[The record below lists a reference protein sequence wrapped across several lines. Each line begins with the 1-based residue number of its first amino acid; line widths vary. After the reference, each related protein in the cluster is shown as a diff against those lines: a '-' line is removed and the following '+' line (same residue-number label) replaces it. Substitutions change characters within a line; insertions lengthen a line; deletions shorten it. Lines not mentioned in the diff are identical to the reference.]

1 MRLWT
6 PEGLLYPITVT
17 KLLRKPGDA
26 IEINAPLFVYE
37 YKSTQLEFDEDARED
52 VEVTRTWPSN
62 FESELEGTVE
72 SLDVR
77 VGQVITR
84 RTPVAQIE
92 EACTHESQFGGMCI
106 ECGKDMSQRT
116 TYNQTVA
123 GTARATI
130 NTVHGRTELLISAGE
145 AAKNDEEARRRL
157 LDTRKLSLVVDLDQT
172 IIQANVEPTIGEWK
186 NDPTNPN
193 WEALQDVCMF
203 QLVDD
208 GRTWYYVK
216 LRPNTRQFLEDMSQL
231 YEMHI
236 YTMGTRAYA
245 DNIAKII
252 DPTRKIFGDRILS
265 RDENGS
271 ITVKNL
277 KRLFPVD
284 TRMVVII
291 DDRADVWNWTP
302 NLVKVNPFEFFPGVG
317 DINGMFLPKRQ
328 EVDTGK
334 SVKMERTPSSK
345 PADSTTPGSSPES
358 SSSSTAATPASTAAS
373 TPPQTNGEVSTLDQI
388 VSMAGDQDA
397 KSVKEKSEE
406 QEQTIAA
413 QVEDRPLLQKQKI
426 LDELENE
433 AKASPAAEAAAE
445 MLAENGEIKK
455 QTSAQASGHK
465 YRANL
470 LQDDDEELLHLE
482 QHLRGIHTA
491 YFDELDKKAAGTKG
505 GRIAELRPGHGKKRS
520 IDELDSIPD
529 AAPIISAMKAR
540 ALSGVHIVF
549 SGVISLGV
557 NILAHDLAK
566 WAQSFGAVVTE
577 NITKK
582 TTHVIASPERRTA
595 KVRQAAKKAGRIAIV
610 SMSWL
615 TTCFMQWKKVDET
628 PYRIHL
634 DATANGAGGL
644 PEGFEGKDFALS
656 SSDEEAATTDVEA
669 EVETE
674 DPDGDAVPNGSANA
688 RKSLALTVDTD
699 TDTDGEDLAQYAP
712 SLSRQDSSPTEGE
725 QEDHWDD
732 IDDEFAAFM
741 ESAGEDGTDTD
752 DSDTES
758 FTSGASEVSNGGSQ
772 SHPSSSAKKRK
783 LDEDEVEASASR
795 LQKRK
800 KEALGRTSSLTNL
813 VDRSGSS
820 EGGSTPST
828 SAEKI
833 EPGEGDGDGDETDG
847 DDDLEAQLAAEMER
861 QSDEGE

>member
-17 KLLRKPGDA
+17 KLLRRPGDA
-26 IEINAPLFVYE
+26 VDINAPLFVYE
-37 YKSTQLEFDEDARED
+37 YKTTELEWNED
-52 VEVTRTWPSN
+52 VREEVTVARTWPTN
-62 FESELEGTVE
+62 FESEYEGTVE
-72 SLDVR
+72 SLDVH
-77 VGQVITR
+77 VGQVITK
-84 RTPVAQIE
+84 RTAVGQIE

-106 ECGKDMSQRT
+106 ECGKDMSERT
-116 TYNQTVA
+116 SYNQTTA

-130 NTVHGRTELLISAGE
+130 NTVHGRTELLISARE

-186 NDPTNPN
+186 NDPMNPN

-216 LRPNTRQFLEDMSQL
+216 LRPNTRNFLEDMSEL

-291 DDRADVWNWTP
+291 DDRADVWRWTP

-317 DINGMFLPKRQ
+317 DINSMFLPKRD
-328 EVDTGK
+328 EIESPK
-334 SVKMERTPSSK
+334 AVKMERVPSK
-345 PADSTTPGSSPES
+345 PAGS
-358 SSSSTAATPASTAAS
+358 SSSESSDTASTAPS
-373 TPPQTNGEVSTLDQI
+373 TPPQATGEISALDQI

-397 KSVKEKSEE
+397 QSVKEKSEE

-433 AKASPAAEAAAE
+433 ANASPAVEAAAE
-445 MLAENGEIKK
+445 LLAENGEIKK
-455 QTSAQASGHK
+455 QLPAQPAAHK

-482 QHLRGIHTA
+482 QHLRSIHTA

-505 GRIAELRPGHGKKRS
+505 GRIAELRPGHSKKRS
-520 IDELDSIPD
+520 IDELESIPD
-529 AAPIISAMKAR
+529 AAPIISSMKAK
-540 ALSGVHIVF
+540 ALAGVHIVF

-557 NILAHDLAK
+557 DVLSHDMTR
-566 WAQSFGAVVTE
+566 WAESFGAVVTE

-615 TTCFMQWKKVDET
+615 TTCFMQWKKVDEG

-644 PEGFEGKDFALS
+644 PENFEGKDFALS
-656 SSDEEAATTDVEA
+656 SSDEEAAQTDTDA
-669 EVETE
+669 DAE
-674 DPDGDAVPNGSANA
+674 DPDGDAVPNGAANS
-688 RKSLALTVDTD
+688 RKPPSLTVDTE
-699 TDTDGEDLAQYAP
+699 TDTDAEELAKYAP
-712 SLSRQDSSPTEGE
+712 SLERQDSSPTEME
-725 QEDHWDD
+725 QEDKWDE
-732 IDDEFAAFM
+732 IEDEFAAFM
-741 ESAGEDGTDTD
+741 DGEDGTETD

-758 FTSGASEVSNGGSQ
+758 FTSTASDASNDSTTLVNR
-772 SHPSSSAKKRK
+772 SASGTKRK
-783 LDEDEVEASASR
+783 ASSEDINGDTSATR

-800 KEALGRTSSLTNL
+800 KEALGRTSSLTNF
-813 VDRSGSS
+813 VDRAASS
-820 EGGSTPST
+820 EPGSTPAP
-828 SAEKI
+828 AEDPI
-833 EPGEGDGDGDETDG
+833 AGEDTDG

-861 QSDEGE
+861 QSDDE

>member
-6 PEGLLYPITVT
+6 PDSLLYPITVT
-17 KLLRKPGDA
+17 KLLRRPGDA
-26 IEINAPLFVYE
+26 IELNAPLFVYE
-37 YKSTQLEFDEDARED
+37 YKSTRLEYNED
-52 VEVTRTWPSN
+52 VREEVTVERTWPTN
-62 FESELEGTVE
+62 FESELEGKVE
-72 SLDVR
+72 SLDVH

-84 RTPVAQIE
+84 RTAVAQIE

-116 TYNQTVA
+116 SYNQTVA
-123 GTARATI
+123 GTSRATI

-157 LDTRKLSLVVDLDQT
+157 LDARKLSLVVDLDQT

-193 WEALQDVCMF
+193 WAALQDVCMF

-216 LRPNTRQFLEDMSQL
+216 LRPNTRDFLADMSEL

-291 DDRADVWNWTP
+291 DDRADVWKWTP

-317 DINGMFLPKRQ
+317 DINSMFLPKRQ
-328 EVDTGK
+328 EVESAK
-334 SVKMERTPSSK
+334 AVNMERTPSG
-345 PADSTTPGSSPES
+345 PTDS
-358 SSSSTAATPASTAAS
+358 SSIDSLSAVPSTAPTVPAQA
-373 TPPQTNGEVSTLDQI
+373 NGELSALDQI

-397 KSVKEKSEE
+397 KSVQEKSEE

-426 LDELENE
+426 LDEMENK
-433 AKASPAAEAAAE
+433 ANASPAVEAAAE
-445 MLAENGEIKK
+445 LLAENGEIKK
-455 QTSAQASGHK
+455 RTNAPAAHK

-482 QHLRGIHTA
+482 QHLRSIHTA
-491 YFDELDKKAAGTKG
+491 YFDELDRKTAGTKG
-505 GRIAELRPGHGKKRS
+505 GRIAELRPGHSKKRS
-520 IDELDSIPD
+520 IDELESIPD
-529 AAPIISAMKAR
+529 AAPIISSMKAK
-540 ALSGVHIVF
+540 ALAGVHIVF

-557 NILAHDLAK
+557 DILTHDMTR

-577 NITKK
+577 NVTKK

-634 DATANGAGGL
+634 DASANGAGGL
-644 PEGFEGKDFALS
+644 PEDFDGKDVTLS
-656 SSDEEAATTDVEA
+656 SSDDEAAHTDAEADVEDA
-669 EVETE
+669 
-674 DPDGDAVPNGSANA
+674 DGDEAPNGTANA
-688 RKSLALTVDTD
+688 AKSLSLTVDTEND
-699 TDTDGEDLAQYAP
+699 TDAEDLVQYAP
-712 SLSRQDSSPTEGE
+712 SLERQDSSPTETE
-725 QEDHWDD
+725 IPDSWDD
-732 IDDEFAAFM
+732 IDDEFAAYM
-741 ESAGEDGTDTD
+741 ESGGEDGTETD

-758 FTSGASEVSNGGSQ
+758 FTSRASDASNDSAT
-772 SHPSSSAKKRK
+772 PANLSSSAKKRK
-783 LDEDEVEASASR
+783 LSQDDSDAEISASR

-800 KEALGRTSSLTNL
+800 KEALGRTSSLTNF
-813 VDRSGSS
+813 VDRPGSS
-820 EGGSTPST
+820 ESGSTPA
-828 SAEKI
+828 AEV
-833 EPGEGDGDGDETDG
+833 EPGSGEETDG
-847 DDDLEAQLAAEMER
+847 DDDLEAQLAAEMLR
-861 QSDEGE
+861 QSDEDE

>member
-17 KLLRKPGDA
+17 KLLKRPGDA
-26 IEINAPLFVYE
+26 IDINEPLFVYE
-37 YKSTQLEFDEDARED
+37 YKSTRLEFDEDSREEK
-52 VEVTRTWPSN
+52 EVTRTWPTN
-62 FESELEGTVE
+62 FESELEGKVQ
-72 SLDVR
+72 SLDVQI
-77 VGQVITR
+77 GQVITR

-92 EACTHESQFGGMCI
+92 ETCTHESQFGGMCI

-116 TYNQTVA
+116 SYNQTVA

-193 WEALQDVCMF
+193 WEALQDVCTF

-216 LRPNTRQFLEDMSQL
+216 LRPNTRNFLEDMSML

-291 DDRADVWNWTP
+291 DDRADVWKWTP

-317 DINGMFLPKRQ
+317 DINSMFLPKRQ
-328 EVDTGK
+328 EVESAK
-334 SVKMERTPSSK
+334 AVKMERTPSK
-345 PADSTTPGSSPES
+345 PEDS
-358 SSSSTAATPASTAAS
+358 SSSESTAITAPS
-373 TPPQTNGEVSTLDQI
+373 TPPNSNGEVSALDQI

-397 KSVKEKSEE
+397 KSVKEKSDE

-445 MLAENGEIKK
+445 LLVENGEIKK
-455 QTSAQASGHK
+455 QAPTQTPVHK

-482 QHLRGIHTA
+482 QHLRSIHAA
-491 YFDELDKKAAGTKG
+491 YFDELDRKAAGTKG
-505 GRIAELRPGHGKKRS
+505 GRIAELRPGHSKKRS

-540 ALSGVHIVF
+540 ALAGVQIVF

-557 NILAHDLAK
+557 DVLTHDMTR

-634 DATANGAGGL
+634 DASANGAGGL

-656 SSDEEAATTDVEA
+656 SSDEEAAQTDAEA
-669 EVETE
+669 DVDT
-674 DPDGDAVPNGSANA
+674 DNPDGDAVPNGAANA
-688 RKSLALTVDTD
+688 RKSLTLDVDTD
-699 TDTDGEDLAQYAP
+699 TDTDGEDLAKYAP
-712 SLSRQDSSPTEGE
+712 SLDRQDSSPTETE
-725 QEDHWDD
+725 NPDEWDD

-741 ESAGEDGTDTD
+741 ESGDDEGTDTD
-752 DSDTES
+752 NSDSES
-758 FTSGASEVSNGGSQ
+758 FTSGASDASNDVAYQ
-772 SHPSSSAKKRK
+772 DQSSSAKKRK
-783 LDEDEVEASASR
+783 LSEDSDVEASASR

-813 VDRSGSS
+813 VDRPGSS
-820 EGGSTPST
+820 EPDSSPAPGTDPGN
-828 SAEKI
+828 
-833 EPGEGDGDGDETDG
+833 GEGGEETDG

-861 QSDEGE
+861 QSDEDE

>member
-6 PEGLLYPITVT
+6 PDSLLYPITVT
-17 KLLRKPGDA
+17 KLLRRPGDA
-26 IEINAPLFVYE
+26 IELNAPLFVYE
-37 YKSTQLEFDEDARED
+37 YKSTRLEYNED
-52 VEVTRTWPSN
+52 VREEVTVERTWPTN
-62 FESELEGTVE
+62 FESELEGKVE
-72 SLDVR
+72 SLDVH

-84 RTPVAQIE
+84 RTAVAQIE

-116 TYNQTVA
+116 SYNQTVA
-123 GTARATI
+123 GTSRATI

-157 LDTRKLSLVVDLDQT
+157 LDARKLSLVVDLDQT

-193 WEALQDVCMF
+193 WKALQDVCMF

-216 LRPNTRQFLEDMSQL
+216 LRPNTRDFLADMSEL

-291 DDRADVWNWTP
+291 DDRADVWKWTP

-317 DINGMFLPKRQ
+317 DINSMFLPKRQ
-328 EVDTGK
+328 EVEPPRA
-334 SVKMERTPSSK
+334 VNAERAPSD
-345 PADSTTPGSSPES
+345 PAES
-358 SSSSTAATPASTAAS
+358 SSLESSPTVPSTAPS
-373 TPPQTNGEVSTLDQI
+373 TPPQGNGEVSALDQI

-413 QVEDRPLLQKQKI
+413 QVEDRPLLKKQKI
-426 LDELENE
+426 LDELESE
-433 AKASPAAEAAAE
+433 ANASPAVEAVAEL
-445 MLAENGEIKK
+445 LAENGEIKK
-455 QTSAQASGHK
+455 QTVAQPAAHK

-470 LQDDDEELLHLE
+470 LQDDDEELYHLE
-482 QHLRGIHTA
+482 QHLRSIHTA
-491 YFDELDKKAAGTKG
+491 YFDELDRKTAGTKG
-505 GRIAELRPGHGKKRS
+505 GRIAELRPGQSKKRS

-529 AAPIISAMKAR
+529 AAPIISAMKAK
-540 ALSGVHIVF
+540 ALAGVHIVF

-557 NILAHDLAK
+557 DVLTHDMTR

-577 NITKK
+577 NVTKK

-634 DATANGAGGL
+634 DASANGVGGL
-644 PEGFEGKDFALS
+644 PENFEGKDLALS
-656 SSDEEAATTDVEA
+656 SSDDEAAQTDAEA
-669 EVETE
+669 DAE
-674 DPDGDAVPNGSANA
+674 DPDGDAVPNGSANS
-688 RKSLALTVDTD
+688 RKTLSLSVDTD
-699 TDTDGEDLAQYAP
+699 NDTDGEDLAQYAP
-712 SLSRQDSSPTEGE
+712 SLERQDSSPTETE
-725 QEDHWDD
+725 LADSWDD
-732 IDDEFAAFM
+732 IDDEFAAYM
-741 ESAGEDGTDTD
+741 DSAGEDGTETD

-758 FTSGASEVSNGGSQ
+758 LTSSGFSDVGNDSANPAN
-772 SHPSSSAKKRK
+772 PSSSAKKRK
-783 LDEDEVEASASR
+783 LSQEESNVEDSASR

-813 VDRSGSS
+813 VDRPGSS
-820 EGGSTPST
+820 EPGSTPAVEADPSG
-828 SAEKI
+828 
-833 EPGEGDGDGDETDG
+833 GEETDG
-847 DDDLEAQLAAEMER
+847 DDDLEAQLAAEMLR
-861 QSDEGE
+861 QSDEDE